1 MNTILN
7 KTIEQSE
14 NLNKSKNLQQYSQS
28 LNSSIV
34 NKSINNHYEFSNG
47 RKTPQIKKGPPKKA
61 LYVF

>member
-28 LNSSIV
+28 LNSLIV
-34 NKSINNHYEFSNG
+34 NKSINNHHEFLNG
-47 RKTPQIKKGPPKKA
+47 RKTPQIKKDLPKKA